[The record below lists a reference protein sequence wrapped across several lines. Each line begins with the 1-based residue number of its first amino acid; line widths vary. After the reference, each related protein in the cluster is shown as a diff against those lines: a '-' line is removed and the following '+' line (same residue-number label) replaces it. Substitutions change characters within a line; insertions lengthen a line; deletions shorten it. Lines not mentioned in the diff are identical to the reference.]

1 MTQSRIELTLI
12 DHWPDTILGLPP
24 GRYVVRVPVARL
36 LSDHD
41 LALTVHIIR
50 GQGKGPVLGLLAG
63 IHGDETPGARCIYHV
78 LADLDTTALRG
89 AVVAVPV
96 ANPLAWQAQTRTT
109 PERDVDQANL
119 ARVFKARPELT
130 APAGSLTRHLAAALE
145 NSFFAAITHLID
157 YHCFGR
163 DTAARLMLYRTGQA
177 EAALETSAR
186 MARVFG
192 VGVVRGVTGGQGT
205 TSAYAAA
212 LGIPTCVAEMG
223 GRLSREADA
232 AFARQGADG
241 ARRVMQTLEMIKTA
255 PLVPEPQLVVENSLL
270 ISPRTSGYY
279 LPRYDLEDLARP
291 EYPNGIPVKAGELL
305 GHVFDPYT
313 LRLVETLTAPED
325 GYLII
330 LARGGPFQIGGL
342 NLTLAQGRLE

>member
-1 MTQSRIELTLI
+1 
-12 DHWPDTILGLPP
+12 
-24 GRYVVRVPVARL
+24 
-36 LSDHD
+36 
-41 LALTVHIIR
+41 
-50 GQGKGPVLGLLAG
+50 
-63 IHGDETPGARCIYHV
+63 
-78 LADLDTTALRG
+78 LRG

-119 ARVFKARPELT
+119 ARVFKARPELSV
-130 APAGSLTRHLAAALE
+130 PAGSLTRHLANALE
-145 NSFFAAITHLID
+145 TSFFAGITHLID

-163 DTAARLMLYRTGQA
+163 DTAARLMLYRIGQTG
-177 EAALETSAR
+177 AALETSAR
-186 MARVFG
+186 MAQVFG
-192 VGVVRGVTGGQGT
+192 VGVIRGVTGGQGT

-223 GRLSREADA
+223 GRLSRTADD
-232 AFARQGADG
+232 AFARQGAAG
-241 ARRVMQTLEMIKTA
+241 AQRVMRVLEMVDA
-255 PLVPEPQLVVENSLL
+255 ASPEPGPQLVVESTLL

-291 EYPNGIPVKAGELL
+291 EYPTGIPVKAGDPL
-305 GHVFDPYT
+305 GEIFDPYT

-330 LARGGPFQIGGL
+330 LARGGPFQLGGL